1 MREELRK
8 EQKLTTRFRKLRDR
22 YKTERQ
28 TLFEKVSPD
37 VESQETQKSTLDGL
51 KKRRD
56 FLKRQAK
63 SQDGPLFKI
72 LTNQQLSQLS
82 LMELRYHLY
91 ELEFKQQTTSFSKED
106 EDILIEEMRKVE
118 ERITLLEKQNEA
130 IVADYLGNIPETKE
144 KLEQEIQD
152 IEIQISKE
160 EAEKK
165 EAAER
170 IQNLYERIRPL
181 KESEDEA
188 HQDFVKHLQRVENLK
203 IEVDSKQE
211 EVEALKGK
219 IAQLKKML
227 AENEYKQTY
236 GKIEERIQT
245 LIKKRDA
252 GETLTPEEQE
262 FLMGYGYVPF

>member
-22 YKTERQ
+22 YKNERQ
-28 TLFEKVSPD
+28 SLFEKVSPD
-37 VESQETQKSTLDGL
+37 VEIRDSQKNTLDGL

-63 SQDGPLFKI
+63 NQEGPLFKI
-72 LTNQQLSQLS
+72 LTSEQLSQLS

-91 ELEFKQQTTSFSKED
+91 ELEFKQQTTSLSKED
-106 EDILIEEMRKVE
+106 EDILIEEIQKVE

-144 KLEQEIQD
+144 KLEHEIQD
-152 IEIQISKE
+152 LEKQISKE
-160 EAEKK
+160 ESEKR
-165 EAAER
+165 EASER
-170 IQNLYERIRPL
+170 IQNLYVRIKPL

-188 HQDFVKHLQRVENLK
+188 HQDFVKHLQRVEDLK
-203 IEVDSKQE
+203 IEIESKQE

-219 IAQLKKML
+219 IGQLKKML
-227 AENEYKQTY
+227 AETEYKQTY
-236 GKIEERIQT
+236 GKIEEKIQN

-252 GETLTPEEQE
+252 GDSLTPEEQE